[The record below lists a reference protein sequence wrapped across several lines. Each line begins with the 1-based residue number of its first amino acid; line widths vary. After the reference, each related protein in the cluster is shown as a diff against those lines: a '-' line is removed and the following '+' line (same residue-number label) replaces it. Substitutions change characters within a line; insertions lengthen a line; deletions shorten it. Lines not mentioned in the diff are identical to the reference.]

1 VNDYANY
8 QASER
13 LVHSLANRV
22 VRRLRSIPQKVM
34 SKEDIEQEL
43 WVAWC
48 KARDSYSSDYGVPF
62 AAYLSRGMKLH
73 INRVVEVQIER
84 FKEQTFALE
93 LDRPMDSADGEG
105 GTLMDVIPSDTVG
118 ADEYVERNDTFQ
130 RAIETLSDR
139 ARIVVTLLNDQPQEL
154 LGEALLS
161 QKKAE
166 FSRTLGAP
174 FLPTMRITTSMVFD
188 LIGANRSERRKIMLE
203 IKSLGE
209 ENSQ

>member
-1 VNDYANY
+1 
-8 QASER
+8 
-13 LVHSLANRV
+13 
-22 VRRLRSIPQKVM
+22 M